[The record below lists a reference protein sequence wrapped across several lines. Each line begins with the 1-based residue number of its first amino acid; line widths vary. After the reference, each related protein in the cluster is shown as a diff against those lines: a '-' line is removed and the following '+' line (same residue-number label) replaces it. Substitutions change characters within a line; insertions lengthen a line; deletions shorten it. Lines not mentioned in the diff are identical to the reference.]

1 MSLRT
6 RADDLTELMDD
17 PDCDAERLTR
27 TLRRLA
33 IVNRAVAAWGRVYRT
48 LLRPAF
54 VGPRTDPG
62 RSERAHARRCR

>member
-27 TLRRLA
+27 TLRR
-33 IVNRAVAAWGRVYRT
+33 
-48 LLRPAF
+48 
-54 VGPRTDPG
+54 
-62 RSERAHARRCR
+62 